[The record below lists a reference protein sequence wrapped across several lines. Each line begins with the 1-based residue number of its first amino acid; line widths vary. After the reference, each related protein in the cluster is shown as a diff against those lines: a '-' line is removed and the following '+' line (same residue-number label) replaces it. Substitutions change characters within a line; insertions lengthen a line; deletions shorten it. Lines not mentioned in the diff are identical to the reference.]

1 MKLIII
7 GPQGSGKGTYASR
20 LSTILTI
27 PHISTGDIF
36 RENIAKKTELGK
48 KVEKIIKD
56 GMLVP
61 DDIVLEVVKERLK
74 KSDCKKGFIF
84 DGFPRTLKQAEGLE
98 SIAKLDHTINLVV
111 PDWVLIKRLS
121 LRVSCD
127 KCGEIYNLGYL
138 KPKVEG
144 ICDKCGGKLIQ
155 RDDDKEDA
163 IKKRL
168 KEYEEKTKPLIDYYK
183 NKGILLNISN
193 DKIETPPEIV
203 VDKILVALGVKK

>member
-20 LSTILTI
+20 LSTILSI
-27 PHISTGDIF
+27 SHISTGDIF
-36 RENIAKKTELGK
+36 RENIAKRTELGK
-48 KVEKIIKD
+48 KVEKFVKS
-56 GMLVP
+56 GLLVP
-61 DDIVLEVVKERLK
+61 DDLTMEIVKKRLNEP
-74 KSDCKKGFIF
+74 DCKNGFIF
-84 DGFPRTLKQAEGLE
+84 DGFPRTLKQAEELE
-98 SIAKLDHTINLVV
+98 KITKLDYVVNLVV

-121 LRVSCD
+121 LRVTCD

-144 ICDKCGGKLIQ
+144 ICDKCGGRLVQ
-155 RDDDKEDA
+155 RDDDKEEA
-163 IKKRL
+163 IRKRL

>member
-1 MKLIII
+1 MKLIIM

-20 LSTILTI
+20 LSTIFGM
-27 PHISTGDIF
+27 PHISTGQIF
-36 RENIAKKTELGK
+36 RDNIAQGTPLGK
-48 KVEKIIKD
+48 EVDKFLKSGV
-56 GMLVP
+56 LVP
-61 DDIVLEVVKERLK
+61 DDITLETVKNRL
-74 KSDCKKGFIF
+74 SEPDCKKGFIF

-98 SIAKLDHTINLVV
+98 KITKLDYVINLVV

-121 LRVSCD
+121 LRVTCE

-138 KPKVEG
+138 KPKIEG
-144 ICDKCGGKLIQ
+144 ICDKCGGRLIQ
-155 RDDDKEDA
+155 RDDDKEEA

-168 KEYEEKTKPLIDYYK
+168 REYEEKTKPLIDYYK
-183 NKGILLNISN
+183 NKGILLNIFN